1 MNNGRLFEILYLL
14 MEGETVTASA
24 FARKL
29 EVSARTIYR
38 DIDALSGAGIPVYMT
53 KGKGGGIR
61 LLPDFVLDKSLFSRQ
76 EQDEILYA
84 LQSLAATGGLQDRAV
99 LSRMKGL
106 FQRAPADWID
116 VDFSNWGHGPQEREK
131 FQRIK
136 QGILESRVLSF
147 TYYSSYG
154 QATQRLIE
162 PMKLR
167 FRGSAWYVHGF
178 CLEKQELR
186 IFKVSRMKEIAV
198 TEEPFIRRKITL
210 PPLEEENQPS
220 GELISLKLEFEPYCA
235 YRVYD
240 EFDRSLIT
248 PVENGRLQVSIEF
261 PPGGWV
267 LGYLLSFGDGVTVLS
282 PKEIQEE
289 LRDQGEKLKEKY
301 SHAL

>member
-14 MEGETVTASA
+14 MEGETVTASEL
-24 FARKL
+24 ARRL
-29 EVSARTIYR
+29 EVSPRTIYR

-61 LLPDFVLDKSLFSRQ
+61 LLPDFVLDKSLFSQR
-76 EQDEILYA
+76 EQDEILFA
-84 LQSLAATGGLQDRAV
+84 LQSLAATGGLQDKAV
-99 LSRMKGL
+99 LSRLKGL

-116 VDFSNWGHGPQEREK
+116 VDFSNWGHGAQEREK

-147 TYYSSYG
+147 TYYSACG
-154 QATQRLIE
+154 QATRRRVE

-186 IFKVSRMKEIAV
+186 IFKVSRMDELSV
-198 TEEPFIRRKITL
+198 TEKSFVRRPMEL
-210 PPLEEENQPS
+210 PPLEDETQAA
-220 GELISLKLEFEPYCA
+220 GETLSLKLECEPYCA

-240 EFDRSLIT
+240 EFHQSL
-248 PVENGRLQVSIEF
+248 VSAGENGRLRVEIDF
-261 PPGGWV
+261 PPGSWV

-282 PKEIQEE
+282 PKELQTE
-289 LRDQGEKLKEKY
+289 LRSQGEKLKEKY
-301 SHAL
+301 SFLL